1 MLTFLIGLM
10 LGTSFGFLIGAMMTH
25 AKFADERIREQEDG
39 ADRDMKQVERDTLE
53 RPITAVTPFER

>member
-1 MLTFLIGLM
+1 MLTFFIGLM
-10 LGTSFGFLIGAMMTH
+10 FGTSFGFLIGAMMTH

>member
-1 MLTFLIGLM
+1 MLTFFIGLM

>member
-1 MLTFLIGLM
+1 MLTFFVGLM

-25 AKFADERIREQEDG
+25 AKFADERMREQEDG

>member
-1 MLTFLIGLM
+1 MLTFFIGLM

-53 RPITAVTPFER
+53 RPTTAVTPFER

>member
-1 MLTFLIGLM
+1 MLTFFVGLM